1 MKFTL
6 DKLSQLVYLL
16 YDHDYFNGSYRLERK
31 QGHDLILLF
40 ARQKENAR
48 TLSCSFTFINGGNLL
63 HKNVYNK
70 SSYNA
75 SLLRSLLNYIFVI
88 GGD

>member
-31 QGHDLILLF
+31 QRHDLILLF
-40 ARQKENAR
+40 ARQEKE
-48 TLSCSFTFINGGNLL
+48 CS
-63 HKNVYNK
+63 
-70 SSYNA
+70 
-75 SLLRSLLNYIFVI
+75 
-88 GGD
+88 